1 MRTRRYSFLI
11 FPEGTRSRDGRIGK
25 FRRGGFFL
33 ALESGAPIVPVT
45 ISGTRELMPK
55 KQWFAR
61 RGTVRV
67 VFHDPVPVA
76 GTTVE
81 TMGALME
88 KVRAAILAGRD
99 VEEEGRG
106 RAVE

>member
-1 MRTRRYSFLI
+1 
-11 FPEGTRSRDGRIGK
+11 
-25 FRRGGFFL
+25 
-33 ALESGAPIVPVT
+33 VT

-67 VFHDPVPVA
+67 VFHDPIPVV
-76 GTTVE
+76 GCTVE

-88 KVRAAILAGRD
+88 KVRAAILAGRA
-99 VEEEGRG
+99 G
-106 RAVE
+106 